1 MPFIPYYNWW
11 NGEVYYVYNFAWI
24 PVQAIAAG
32 GNHNLALLANGTVVA
47 WGDNSFGQSSPPSN
61 LSNVVAI
68 AAGYLHSAVLCS
80 NGTVVAWGDDTFGQT
95 NVPLGLSNVVAIA
108 AGNFHTLALLS
119 NGIVVGWG
127 DDTFG
132 ELNAPS
138 SVTNAVGIASGSYHG
153 LALVQFSSLLQA
165 HLAGNGLIIQWNGTG
180 TLQWALTPTGPF
192 TDIPCQGNSWTNLD
206 MSTPTKF
213 FRLRR

>member
-1 MPFIPYYNWW
+1 
-11 NGEVYYVYNFAWI
+11 
-24 PVQAIAAG
+24 
-32 GNHNLALLANGTVVA
+32 
-47 WGDNSFGQSSPPSN
+47 
-61 LSNVVAI
+61 
-68 AAGYLHSAVLCS
+68 
-80 NGTVVAWGDDTFGQT
+80 
-95 NVPLGLSNVVAIA
+95 VVAIA